1 MKGSAMTAEAGR
13 TSTMAMAHPAT
24 HRRPAD
30 GQVDV
35 APSRR
40 PHSVSPADRRVQIAA
55 AKARVILDQPSGEE
69 SPEWIIALSKEKP
82 E

>member
-1 MKGSAMTAEAGR
+1 MMDRVRMGLARVVGSRPHRTDSTGANEA
-13 TSTMAMAHPAT
+13 
-24 HRRPAD
+24 
-30 GQVDV
+30 V

-40 PHSVSPADRRVQIAA
+40 PASVTPDDRRVQIAA
-55 AKARVILDQPSGEE
+55 AKARITLDRLTGDS